1 MIMTSMTKL
10 MENIIKISNIVLY
23 FIATFIEWESFIL
36 KLIISMSHEIILH
49 ISEFLNEREFI
60 QTEVERNLSGK
71 LDAYL
76 KKIAQENDKIRVELS
91 LDRSKKGING
101 KLHIILPGTTI
112 ISEREDFGKL
122 EDLIN
127 HLFSHI
133 KDQLAK

>member
-1 MIMTSMTKL
+1 
-10 MENIIKISNIVLY
+10 
-23 FIATFIEWESFIL
+23 
-36 KLIISMSHEIILH
+36 MSHEIILH
-49 ISEFLNEREFI
+49 IPEFLNEREFI

-91 LDRSKKGING
+91 L
-101 KLHIILPGTTI
+101 
-112 ISEREDFGKL
+112 GKL

>member
-49 ISEFLNEREFI
+49 IPEFLNEREFI

-112 ISEREDFGKL
+112 ISESEDFGKL

>member
-1 MIMTSMTKL
+1 
-10 MENIIKISNIVLY
+10 
-23 FIATFIEWESFIL
+23 
-36 KLIISMSHEIILH
+36 MSHEIILH